1 MMFKR
6 RIFFLMSVAVLLNTS
21 VGAQVSSVKIMCW
34 NLLNWPNTSS
44 ATQDSTDRCPDYRS
58 VIQYE
63 EPDILVTE
71 ENTSTYSTTWFLN
84 RVMNASGPV
93 YRQGTY
99 IQGDDTNN
107 GIFYKDSL
115 FGFVSNVRIL
125 TSLRDIS
132 QFTLV
137 FLPTGDTLRIY
148 AVHLKASSGSAN
160 EQQRASE
167 VDALRAVTDA
177 LPSGSDF
184 IVCGDFN
191 IYGSYESAYQK
202 LLQAHAGTDGKF
214 YDPLNLSGT
223 WNDYSYRIYHTQST
237 RLNSLNGGSFG
248 GMNDRFDMILMS
260 RAVTEPTG
268 IYYQPGSLTPVGND
282 GNHFDESV
290 NYGFNSAVPAN
301 VADALYYASD
311 HLPVYAW
318 FDIGPTSGVE
328 DLHNSLSQL
337 SVYPNPL
344 SRNGKII
351 FRLSQAEK
359 VHFKIYT
366 ISGSLLWE
374 STPEFF
380 VRGRNEVEIPANISQ
395 VPGIYLLT
403 AATDNVLI
411 NNKIVVAQ

>member
-1 MMFKR
+1 
-6 RIFFLMSVAVLLNTS
+6 MSVAVLLNTS

-191 IYGSYESAYQK
+191 IYGSYES
-202 LLQAHAGTDGKF
+202 
-214 YDPLNLSGT
+214 
-223 WNDYSYRIYHTQST
+223 
-237 RLNSLNGGSFG
+237 
-248 GMNDRFDMILMS
+248 
-260 RAVTEPTG
+260 
-268 IYYQPGSLTPVGND
+268 
-282 GNHFDESV
+282 
-290 NYGFNSAVPAN
+290 
-301 VADALYYASD
+301 
-311 HLPVYAW
+311 
-318 FDIGPTSGVE
+318 
-328 DLHNSLSQL
+328 
-337 SVYPNPL
+337 
-344 SRNGKII
+344 
-351 FRLSQAEK
+351 
-359 VHFKIYT
+359 
-366 ISGSLLWE
+366 
-374 STPEFF
+374 
-380 VRGRNEVEIPANISQ
+380 
-395 VPGIYLLT
+395 
-403 AATDNVLI
+403 
-411 NNKIVVAQ
+411 